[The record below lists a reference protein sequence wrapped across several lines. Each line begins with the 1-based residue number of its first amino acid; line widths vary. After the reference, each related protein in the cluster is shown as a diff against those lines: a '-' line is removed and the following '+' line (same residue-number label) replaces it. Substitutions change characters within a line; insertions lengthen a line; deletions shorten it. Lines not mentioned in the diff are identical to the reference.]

1 MGALFNQIAV
11 AQRFPRAAIATE
23 DPRLLAF
30 LAKIVISLLTFPPPW
45 RLFISV
51 DIAQNY
57 NYRRQT

>member
-1 MGALFNQIAV
+1 
-11 AQRFPRAAIATE
+11 
-23 DPRLLAF
+23 
-30 LAKIVISLLTFPPPW
+30 LTFPPPW